1 MNLHKAFSG
10 PNCFIRGVL
19 ERAMAETVRGADEEH
34 ELKAL
39 REMIGDNEL
48 ARLRP
53 TGSTGVTFPGKERVI
68 RYHPTPADTNQKLEQ
83 QEESESW
90 DPRPFRAAEL
100 AMSARRESRERSA
113 RYLSSRYGPSGAPII
128 SKKDALAI
136 YHRDLEM
143 NREMWRQ
150 QRAVEK
156 MEMEQ
161 FLEERAYKH
170 ERNLKVA
177 KERLLAAAAEAPLAL
192 DDQEPGVVT
201 GGDPGS
207 DGGSMAASSEDPGAT
222 HASDAAMQRRAP
234 PRTASGKGSLNDEGD
249 VITDGASRRTIAAA
263 AQTSRTDDHQRRG
276 GGSSGYGQS
285 TGRRAKAWTPPTD
298 GWNASPVRNT
308 PYALRGTRPV
318 TDEPWARDAESMS
331 RSAFGVRVEIDRP
344 GPHKSV
350 TSASRKPK
358 AKPKGLAAAD
368 FLERVEAA
376 ETKDEIKAKAI
387 WAPPAEGWNSS
398 KNPHLKKK
406 VFS

>member
-1 MNLHKAFSG
+1 
-10 PNCFIRGVL
+10 
-19 ERAMAETVRGADEEH
+19 MAETVRGADEEH

-128 SKKDALAI
+128 SKKDALAN

-143 NREMWRQ
+143 NRDMWRQ

-156 MEMEQ
+156 IEMEQ

-170 ERNLKVA
+170 ERNLKIA

-192 DDQEPGVVT
+192 EYQEPGVVT
-201 GGDPGS
+201 GAWGGDPGKGGDPGS
-207 DGGSMAASSEDPGAT
+207 DCGSVAASSEDPGAT
-222 HASDAAMQRRAP
+222 RASDAVMQRRAP
-234 PRTASGKGSLNDEGD
+234 PRTASGKGSLNDECD
-249 VITDGASRRTIAAA
+249 VITDGAPRRTIAAT
-263 AQTSRTDDHQRRG
+263 AQTSRADDHQRRG

-285 TGRRAKAWTPPTD
+285 TGRRAKAWTPPTE

-318 TDEPWARDAESMS
+318 TDEPWTRDAESMS

-358 AKPKGLAAAD
+358 AKQHDAKPKGGAAAD

>member
-1 MNLHKAFSG
+1 
-10 PNCFIRGVL
+10 
-19 ERAMAETVRGADEEH
+19 MAETVRGADEEH

-68 RYHPTPADTNQKLEQ
+68 RYHPTTADTNQKLEQ

-192 DDQEPGVVT
+192 DYQEPGVVT

-222 HASDAAMQRRAP
+222 RASDAAMQRRAP

-285 TGRRAKAWTPPTD
+285 TGRRAKAWTPPTE
-298 GWNASPVRNT
+298 GWNASPVRHT